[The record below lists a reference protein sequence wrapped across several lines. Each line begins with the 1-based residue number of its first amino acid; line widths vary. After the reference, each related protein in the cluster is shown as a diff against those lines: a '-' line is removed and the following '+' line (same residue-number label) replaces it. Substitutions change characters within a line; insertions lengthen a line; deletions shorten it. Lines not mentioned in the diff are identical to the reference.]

1 MSEAPES
8 APVETNIR
16 RLADAVREV
25 KNALADRDDVVVEL
39 REAERMRLELLAQEL
54 EGVAAD
60 APAEHPAFDLAVS
73 SGAQPRYWV
82 DAVAHVAMGRDKR
95 TYRFVRDTRL
105 GRVVLAETTDMKAVA
120 DAVTRYIAERI
131 VERQRALNGGAA
143 GLADVQPPQAAAPAQ
158 AAARPA
164 PAKRPGSDMLSSV
177 AFMVLGALVGIV
189 VTLAVLRDRVPELTG
204 LFQG

>member
-8 APVETNIR
+8 APVETNVR

-39 REAERMRLELLAQEL
+39 REAERTRLELLAQEL
-54 EGVAAD
+54 ESVAAD
-60 APAEHPAFDLAVS
+60 APAEHPAFDFAVS

-120 DAVTRYIAERI
+120 DAVTRYVAERI
-131 VERQRALNGGAA
+131 VERQRALDNGPAA
-143 GLADVQPPQAAAPAQ
+143 IAEAQPPQAAAASGQ
-158 AAARPA
+158 A
-164 PAKRPGSDMLSSV
+164 PAVAATARRPGDAWSSI
-177 AFMVLGALVGIV
+177 AFMVLGALIGIV
-189 VTLAVLRDRVPELTG
+189 ATLAVLRDRVPELTN
-204 LFQG
+204 LF

>member
-8 APVETNIR
+8 APVETNVR
-16 RLADAVREV
+16 RLAEAVREV

-60 APAEHPAFDLAVS
+60 APTEHPGFDLSVS
-73 SGAQPRYWV
+73 SGVQPRYWV

-105 GRVVLAETTDMKAVA
+105 GRVVIAETTDMKTVA
-120 DAVTRYIAERI
+120 NAVTRYVAERI
-131 VERQRALNGGAA
+131 IERQHALETGQA
-143 GLADVQPPQAAAPAQ
+143 GFAEVRQAAPAQ
-158 AAARPA
+158 AAPARPA
-164 PAKRPGSDMLSSV
+164 RPGQMQEALSSL
-177 AFMVLGALVGIV
+177 AFMVLGMLVGV
-189 VTLAVLRDRVPELTG
+189 AVTLAALRDRVPELTN
-204 LFQG
+204 LFSG

>member
-8 APVETNIR
+8 APVETNVR
-16 RLADAVREV
+16 RLAEAVREV

-39 REAERMRLELLAQEL
+39 REAERMRLDLLAQEL

-60 APAEHPAFDLAVS
+60 APAEHPGFDLAVS

-105 GRVVLAETTDMKAVA
+105 GRVVIAETSDMKTVA
-120 DAVTRYIAERI
+120 DAVTRYVAERI
-131 VERQRALNGGAA
+131 VERQQALESGSARPFAA
-143 GLADVQPPQAAAPAQ
+143 PQAGGEPER
-158 AAARPA
+158 AAASRPVA
-164 PAKRPGSDMLSSV
+164 AQRREALSSL
-177 AFMVLGALVGIV
+177 AFMVLGMLVGV
-189 VTLAVLRDRVPELTG
+189 GVTLAVLRERVPELTG
-204 LFQG
+204 LFGG